1 VQKMKSIKPG
11 RGPSGMSFIGS
22 IIAMIFGVFWT
33 IMAISVT
40 TNSSFGIVGIIFP
53 FFGVMFIII
62 GGVQA
67 VYNFKNATGK
77 NRYSIFDITDSEEER
92 DPSDKWIKSEVINEG
107 EKERSRDTK
116 SAVYYC
122 PYCGVQIESEYM
134 YCPKCGKAI
143 K

>member
-1 VQKMKSIKPG
+1 VKSIKPG

-40 TNSSFGIVGIIFP
+40 TNSPFGIVGIIFP

-92 DPSDKWIKSEVINEG
+92 DPSDKWIKNEVINEG
-107 EKERSRDTK
+107 EKEGPRDSK
-116 SAVYYC
+116 SEVYYC
-122 PYCGVQIESEYM
+122 PYCGVQIKSEYM

-143 K
+143 NKV